1 MIMHEGQ
8 LAIDAGQVRR
18 LVAAQFP
25 EWAGLAVYPVAST
38 GTVNAL
44 FRIGDELVARF
55 PLVGG
60 DAEEVRSSLVDEA
73 ERAGEL
79 ARSTS
84 VPTPVPVA
92 LGEPGEGY
100 GLPWSVQTWLP
111 GTDANTRDPGGSVGF
126 AADLASFILELRGLD
141 TRGRTFDGSGRGG
154 ELGRHDEWMETC
166 FANSA
171 GLLDVAAVRAL
182 WQDLRPLPSSGPDVM
197 SHTDLI
203 PGNVLVEDD
212 RLAGV
217 LDGGGFRA
225 ADPGLDLVAAWH
237 LLEPVPRQVF
247 RDAVGCTNLEWDRG
261 RAWALEQAMGAAWY
275 YEQTNPAMSR
285 MGVRTIERLLA
296 PRP

>member
-1 MIMHEGQ
+1 MIMHAGQ
-8 LAIDAGQVRR
+8 LSIDTGQVRR

-25 EWAGLAVYPVAST
+25 EWTDLAVHPVAST
-38 GTVNAL
+38 GTVSAL
-44 FRIGDELVARF
+44 FRIGEELVARF
-55 PLVGG
+55 PLLEG
-60 DAEEVRSSLVDEA
+60 DAEEVLSSLVDEA
-73 ERAGEL
+73 ERAAEL

-141 TRGRTFDGSGRGG
+141 TRGRTFDGAGRGG

-171 GLLDVAAVRAL
+171 GLFDVAAVRAL
-182 WQDLRPLPSSGPDVM
+182 WQDLRVLPPSGPDVM

-203 PGNVLVEDD
+203 PGNVLTDGD

-225 ADPGLDLVAAWH
+225 ADPALDLVGAWH
-237 LLEPVPRQVF
+237 LLEHAPRQAF
-247 RDAVGCTNLEWDRG
+247 RDAVGSTDLEWDRG

-285 MGVRTIERLLA
+285 MGVTTIGRLLA
-296 PRP
+296 EP